1 MIYSRKN
8 QLPHD
13 NSNVNRIIYPMGKK
27 KIKTG
32 STTIAL
38 NKKVKHDYFIY
49 QKYEAG
55 LVLLGWEVKSLR
67 AGRISLTDTYV
78 YIKSGEAWLAGTN
91 ISPLPNASKH
101 IASNA
106 SRTRKLLLNNRELLS
121 IDIGVNQKGFTCVC
135 TAFYWKNHLA
145 KCEIALA
152 KGKALYDKR
161 SAEKEKVWNLQKQ
174 RLTRHRVS

>member
-1 MIYSRKN
+1 
-8 QLPHD
+8 
-13 NSNVNRIIYPMGKK
+13 MGKK
-27 KIKTG
+27 IKDSSG
-32 STTIAL
+32 TIAL

-67 AGRISLTDTYV
+67 AGRISLIDAYV

-91 ISPLPNASKH
+91 ISPLPNSSQHSSSIGTRA
-101 IASNA
+101 
-106 SRTRKLLLNNRELLS
+106 RKLLLNSRELVS

-161 SAEKEKVWNLQKQ
+161 AAEKEKVWNRQ
-174 RLTRHRVS
+174 RHRLARSRGS